1 MTTTDP
7 TTQSNYT
14 AIRTCHVDLVWTLDW
29 DSKRILGSATH
40 HLRASEDN
48 VKEVMLVTR
57 IIIPNLETDIF
68 NSLDTSFLDISKVEV
83 GGESVKV
90 RSES

>member
-14 AIRTCHVDLVWTLDW
+14 TVKTYHVDLVWTLDW
-29 DSKRILGSATH
+29 ENKRIIGSATH

-48 VKEVMLVTR
+48 VKEVMLVAR
-57 IIIPNLETDIF
+57 VIVF
-68 NSLDTSFLDISKVEV
+68 NP
-83 GGESVKV
+83 
-90 RSES
+90 RA